1 MAYSST
7 NIVLIEG
14 DHKYS
19 VDSPVHSSS
28 SSINFQSK
36 LIESVELSQF
46 NTWALGQEVQCI
58 HGEEQCFPGYGLLGS
73 INCKML

>member
-7 NIVLIEG
+7 NVVLIEG

-28 SSINFQSK
+28 SSITFQGK

-46 NTWALGQEVQCI
+46 NTWALGQEV
-58 HGEEQCFPGYGLLGS
+58 EQCFPGYGLLGS
-73 INCKML
+73 MNCKML